1 MTNFIIINIFERRE
15 TWSRVF
21 EPGEKMNF
29 LDLLW
34 LYIIFASIQ
43 PVLRQKMIE
52 SARERLIAKI
62 ESKRNSRVILMVHRQ
77 ETMSFLGFPVY
88 RYIDINDSEE
98 VIRAISMT
106 DPSVPLDIIL
116 HTPGGLVLASLQI
129 ARAIKRHKG
138 KVTVHIP
145 HYAMSGGTL
154 IALAAD
160 EIVMARD
167 AVLGPVDPQIGEYPA
182 VSIVKM
188 VKEKPIKDIED
199 KTLILA
205 DVAEKAIKQTKDAV
219 KELLSD
225 NYPESVAEN
234 IATLLSEGTW
244 THDYPITFEK
254 AQELGLHVRCDID
267 KEIQQLMS
275 LYPQPVRQR
284 SSVEYLP
291 VPRLRK

>member
-1 MTNFIIINIFERRE
+1 M
-15 TWSRVF
+15 
-21 EPGEKMNF
+21 GF

-34 LYIIFASIQ
+34 IYIILTTIQ
-43 PVLRQKMIE
+43 PILRQRMIE
-52 SARERLIAKI
+52 SARKKLIAQI
-62 ESKRNSRVILMVHRQ
+62 ERKRNSRVILMVHCQ

-106 DPSVPLDIIL
+106 DPSIPLDIIL

-138 KVTVHIP
+138 KVTVHVP
-145 HYAMSGGTL
+145 HHAMSGGTL

-167 AVLGPVDPQIGEYPA
+167 AVLGPVDPQLGEYPA
-182 VSIVKM
+182 VSIVKA
-188 VKEKPIKDIED
+188 VKEKPIGDVD
-199 KTLILA
+199 DRTLILA
-205 DVAEKAIKQTKDAV
+205 DVAEKAIKQTKEAV

-225 NYPESVAEN
+225 NYPEDTAEN
-234 IATLLSEGTW
+234 LASLLSEGTW

-254 AQELGLHVRCDID
+254 AQELGLHVRCDMD
-267 KEIQQLMS
+267 NEIQQLMS
-275 LYPQPVRQR
+275 LYPQPVRQKN
-284 SSVEYLP
+284 SVEYLP
-291 VPRLRK
+291 FPKVKK

>member
-145 HYAMSGGTL
+145 HHAMSGGTL